1 MLHALKERK
10 RTMRSERK
18 RTLCPTLVH
27 RQLCAW
33 EQAVKEMEY
42 WLVEGRTKIDLLK
55 ILYLCEDDYKCGR

>member
-33 EQAVKEMEY
+33 EQAVKEME
-42 WLVEGRTKIDLLK
+42 GRTKIDLLK